1 MSFKMKTPTVRDK
14 DIKDLAQLYPKTL
27 IENQK
32 KEEEQNNELKAWQK
46 KTLDKILKNIEK
58 MEGQNKIEKEKIVY
72 DMLVQNIKEDEFMR
86 TVDKLKEIDFAESI
100 IIQTLFEYK
109 LKDEHDQIDL
119 ANEVAKE
126 YHSGK
131 LDPKLAMKI
140 EKRKKLNFK
149 NIRRLD

>member
-1 MSFKMKTPTVRDK
+1 
-14 DIKDLAQLYPKTL
+14 
-27 IENQK
+27 
-32 KEEEQNNELKAWQK
+32 
-46 KTLDKILKNIEK
+46 
-58 MEGQNKIEKEKIVY
+58 
-72 DMLVQNIKEDEFMR
+72 
-86 TVDKLKEIDFAESI
+86 
-100 IIQTLFEYK
+100 
-109 LKDEHDQIDL
+109 L